1 MQLQNVKILIHE
13 LAHAK
18 LHTMETR
25 DNYTTNEKEFQAEM
39 VVYVVCSYFGLDT
52 SEYSFSYI
60 SSWTKD
66 VELKDKEKL
75 LNEVRE
81 TSKEYIEVIEDTL
94 INDKEI
100 SLLLQNENSLEKNK
114 KIEYD
119 KNLYEIKEQE
129 LIKKE
134 IDIISESEGW
144 KLTGRECEEATFRV
158 MQYNI
163 EELMKENYA
172 DFIKAMISIENNI
185 DDLNV
190 LDKVY
195 ESYMENDYSLLNNSI
210 DKEIEF
216 EKQNIDNI
224 EIENSKYRTVD
235 VVYSEVSSFIKGEK
249 LTLSETMEKFKKE
262 VENGTVDKAIE
273 FIFSL
278 NENIKY
284 NEEFIIDKG
293 TSADLIEVIDEKIR
307 DNFYLHELVEEYLK
321 NNDLEFAYK

>member
-1 MQLQNVKILIHE
+1 
-13 LAHAK
+13 
-18 LHTMETR
+18 
-25 DNYTTNEKEFQAEM
+25 
-39 VVYVVCSYFGLDT
+39 
-52 SEYSFSYI
+52 
-60 SSWTKD
+60 
-66 VELKDKEKL
+66 
-75 LNEVRE
+75 
-81 TSKEYIEVIEDTL
+81 
-94 INDKEI
+94 
-100 SLLLQNENSLEKNK
+100 
-114 KIEYD
+114 
-119 KNLYEIKEQE
+119 
-129 LIKKE
+129 
-134 IDIISESEGW
+134 
-144 KLTGRECEEATFRV
+144 
-158 MQYNI
+158 
-163 EELMKENYA
+163 MKENYA